1 LSINFGVEYG
11 SVHVKLGKTRVLA
24 QVTCEVAEPKSTRPN
39 EGLLFINVEVGA
51 MAAPNFESNRQSDTS
66 VQINRI
72 LERALKDSR
81 CIDLES
87 LCIVSEEKVWNLRV
101 DLNVL
106 NHEGNII
113 GKFGRIWLQNPGLSS
128 LSFIVDCASAAALA
142 ALAHFRRPDVST
154 SGEEV
159 IIHTFQEKD
168 PIPIVL
174 HHYPVCVSYA
184 IFNKGKIAVADPT
197 CLEERVAEASL
208 VFGINSYRELC
219 GLHLGGTTLTSADL
233 LLRST
238 TSAAK
243 RAKFIVDLIKSS
255 LAEDEELRARG
266 EVVDFSKCIELD
278 KLASYSVENLP
289 IQLKR
294 FQISKKGKKP
304 VGQEEAS
311 EMDEASDA
319 EVEQEEESKNG
330 ELSLP
335 QM

>member
-1 LSINFGVEYG
+1 
-11 SVHVKLGKTRVLA
+11 
-24 QVTCEVAEPKSTRPN
+24 
-39 EGLLFINVEVGA
+39 
-51 MAAPNFESNRQSDTS
+51 
-66 VQINRI
+66 
-72 LERALKDSR
+72 
-81 CIDLES
+81 
-87 LCIVSEEKVWNLRV
+87 
-101 DLNVL
+101 
-106 NHEGNII
+106 
-113 GKFGRIWLQNPGLSS
+113 
-128 LSFIVDCASAAALA
+128 
-142 ALAHFRRPDVST
+142 
-154 SGEEV
+154 V

-278 KLASYSVENLP
+278 KLGSYSVENLP

>member
-1 LSINFGVEYG
+1 
-11 SVHVKLGKTRVLA
+11 
-24 QVTCEVAEPKSTRPN
+24 
-39 EGLLFINVEVGA
+39 
-51 MAAPNFESNRQSDTS
+51 
-66 VQINRI
+66 
-72 LERALKDSR
+72 
-81 CIDLES
+81 
-87 LCIVSEEKVWNLRV
+87 
-101 DLNVL
+101 
-106 NHEGNII
+106 
-113 GKFGRIWLQNPGLSS
+113 
-128 LSFIVDCASAAALA
+128 
-142 ALAHFRRPDVST
+142 VST

-255 LAEDEELRARG
+255 LAEDEERRARG
-266 EVVDFSKCIELD
+266 EVVDFTKCIELD
-278 KLASYSVENLP
+278 KLASFAAENLP

-294 FQISKKGKKP
+294 FQI
-304 VGQEEAS
+304 GQKRKTTIAAEPDVSLHMEETP
-311 EMDEASDA
+311 DA
-319 EVEQEEESKNG
+319 EVGKEEEDKNS
-330 ELSLP
+330 ELTQFVHKSTFS
-335 QM
+335 